1 MTLVVDIEKQLGAFR
16 LKAQFE
22 HETGV
27 LGLLGAS
34 GCGKSVTLKCIA
46 GIETPD
52 RGRIVMDGRVL
63 FDAERRIHIRPKDRR
78 VGYLF
83 QRYVLFPNMTV
94 KQNIMSGMLDGGED
108 RQTRVEQAEE
118 MMERFYLSEQ
128 AELYPHQLSG
138 GQMQRVALAR
148 MLASRPAMI
157 LLDEPFSAL
166 DSYLKHRVEQTMY
179 KLFEHYDGG
188 AIYVTHNRD
197 EVNHFC
203 DRVCVMSDGD
213 VVETLSKAD
222 LFRRPRRLASARLS
236 GCKNFARITR
246 RPTESNRVQ
255 VPAWSAVL
263 ESAAPVPEGADYLGI
278 RSHHIRL
285 TAAGSSAPG
294 GDGPDAPNAI
304 PVSVVRA
311 FDNLFDMTVVV
322 EPVAAGGRACG
333 TQPLRIDL
341 SLSDWAALDGAD
353 RLWAVLPPEQILW
366 LKA

>member
-22 HETGV
+22 HEAGV

-34 GCGKSVTLKCIA
+34 GCGKSMTLKCIA

-52 RGRIVMDGRVL
+52 RGRIVLDGRTL
-63 FDAERRIHIRPKDRR
+63 FDAEHRINLRPKDRR

-94 KQNIMSGMLDGGED
+94 EENIMSGMLHGGET
-108 RQTRVEQAEE
+108 RQSRPEQARA
-118 MMERFYLSEQ
+118 MMAMFYLSRQ
-128 AELYPHQLSG
+128 AGLYPHQLSG

-148 MLASRPAMI
+148 MLASRPEMI

-166 DSYLKHRVEQTMY
+166 DSYLKHRVEQTLY
-179 KLFEHYDGG
+179 ELFEHYGG
-188 AIYVTHNRD
+188 GVIYVTHSRD

-203 DRVCVMSDGD
+203 DRVCVMADGD
-213 VVETLSKAD
+213 VVEILSKND
-222 LFRRPRRLASARLS
+222 LFRRPRQLASARLS
-236 GCKNFARITR
+236 GCKNFARISR
-246 RPTESNRVQ
+246 LPDAPNRVR

-263 ESAAPVPEGADYLGI
+263 ESAAPVPADADYLGI

-285 TAAGSSAPG
+285 TADAVSASG
-294 GDGPDAPNAI
+294 TGPETPNAI

-311 FDNLFDMTVVV
+311 FDNLFDMTVIA
-322 EPVAAGGRACG
+322 EPLDTGGSACG
-333 TQPLRIDL
+333 APPLRVDL
-341 SLSDWAALDGAD
+341 PLSEWTAVSGAE
-353 RLWAVLPPEQILW
+353 RIWAVLPPEQILW

>member
-1 MTLVVDIEKQLGAFR
+1 MTLVVDIEKQLGNFR

-34 GCGKSVTLKCIA
+34 GCGKSMTLKCIA

-52 RGRIVMDGRVL
+52 RGRIVLDGTVL
-63 FDAERRIHIRPKDRR
+63 FDAERQTNIRPKDRR

-94 KQNIMSGMLDGGED
+94 EQNILSGMLHGREN
-108 RQTRVEQAEE
+108 RQTRTEQARVL
-118 MMERFYLSEQ
+118 MSAFYLSGQ

-148 MLASRPAMI
+148 MLASRPAVI

-179 KLFEHYDGG
+179 DLFERYDGG
-188 AIYVTHNRD
+188 VIYVTHNRD

-203 DRVCVMSDGD
+203 DRVCVMADGD
-213 VVETLSKAD
+213 MVETLDKSE
-222 LFRRPRRLASARLS
+222 LFQRPRRLASARLS
-236 GCKNFARITR
+236 GCKNFARISLL
-246 RPTESNRVQ
+246 PDEPNLVW
-255 VPAWSAVL
+255 VPGWSAVL
-263 ESAAPVPEGADYLGI
+263 KAAGSVPPDTVYMGI

-285 TAAGSSAPG
+285 TA
-294 GDGPDAPNAI
+294 DVGPDPVNAV

-311 FDNLFDMTVVV
+311 FDNLFDMTVVA
-322 EPVAAGGRACG
+322 EPLDAGGRACG
-333 TQPLRIDL
+333 APPLRVDL
-341 SLSDWAALDGAD
+341 PLSDWAALSGSD
-353 RLWAVLPPEQILW
+353 RLWAVLPPERILW
-366 LKA
+366 LAM